1 MKIFLANT
9 CKIGTSTE
17 CGWRARQHQCTNA
30 ALLGVFLNLSKF
42 DQRLQVNGIALLGA
56 VERNDGRQVRPLN
69 LDCVY
74 HGFEVMTSS
83 PQPIDP
89 TSLDPVRQR
98 RKRIALWTSVASRLG
113 YSCFGAS
120 IVAVAVGLLGSFTP
134 LVGRIATG
142 GLIVG
147 SILLAPAI
155 VLGYA
160 IKAAEKEDRIN
171 GV

>member
-1 MKIFLANT
+1 M
-9 CKIGTSTE
+9 
-17 CGWRARQHQCTNA
+17 
-30 ALLGVFLNLSKF
+30 
-42 DQRLQVNGIALLGA
+42 
-56 VERNDGRQVRPLN
+56 
-69 LDCVY
+69 
-74 HGFEVMTSS
+74 
-83 PQPIDP
+83 
-89 TSLDPVRQR
+89 
-98 RKRIALWTSVASRLG
+98 ASRLG

-120 IVAVAVGLLGSFTP
+120 IIAVTVGLSASFTP

-160 IKAAEKEDRIN
+160 IKAAEKEDRLN